1 MNQASASRIGTDEAV
16 PLRRSAAPAEKTR
29 DSSASEDP
37 VPVRDSSERV
47 EADER
52 AARLRVVTGRRS
64 GWR

>member
-1 MNQASASRIGTDEAV
+1 MKQASASRIGTDDAV
-16 PLRRSAAPAEKTR
+16 PLRTLVAAAEKTR
-29 DSSASEDP
+29 GSSASEDP

-52 AARLRVVTGRRS
+52 AARLRVLTGRHS

>member
-1 MNQASASRIGTDEAV
+1 VNQASASRSGTDEAV
-16 PLRRSAAPAEKTR
+16 PLRRSAPAAEKRR
-29 DSSASEDP
+29 DSSVSEDP

-52 AARLRVVTGRRS
+52 AARLRVVTGRHS

>member
-1 MNQASASRIGTDEAV
+1 VNQASASRIGTDDAV

-29 DSSASEDP
+29 DSSVSEDP